1 MRMMIYQ
8 LVHVHD
14 QQQRHVNMP
23 LLIVVKFIWQ
33 ENEQVESMKY
43 GKKVI
48 QAFLNDNYLF

>member
-1 MRMMIYQ
+1 
-8 LVHVHD
+8 
-14 QQQRHVNMP
+14 VNMP